1 MSPRQVNALCFASR
15 KLWCRADLRLWSVR
29 MTWLIVLLVIWA
41 AIATFMLRYQRHLD
55 ALTGPWIT
63 D

>member
-1 MSPRQVNALCFASR
+1 
-15 KLWCRADLRLWSVR
+15 

-41 AIATFMLRYQRHLD
+41 AIATFMRRYQRHLD
-55 ALTGPWIT
+55 ALTRPWIT